1 MRYNVSDRVSST
13 GGPIT
18 RQAVM
23 AEDTIDGGP
32 LGDSVG
38 YALRRAQ
45 LAVFQDFFACFA
57 GLDLRPAEFSV
68 LLIVQRNPGLQQ
80 GRVAEALG
88 IQPPNFAVLLRR
100 LTARGLAE
108 QRASPHSRRA
118 VALHLTPAG
127 NALLDRALAAMQT
140 HEQRIT
146 DRLGPARRALLLELL
161 HDLIA

>member
-1 MRYNVSDRVSST
+1 MRYNVPERAPST
-13 GGPIT
+13 GGVRA

-23 AEDTIDGGP
+23 AADTIDGGP
-32 LGDSVG
+32 LSDSVG

-57 GLDLRPAEFSV
+57 AVDLRPAEFSV

-127 NALLDRALAAMQT
+127 STLMQSAMAAMQT
-140 HEQRIT
+140 HERRIT